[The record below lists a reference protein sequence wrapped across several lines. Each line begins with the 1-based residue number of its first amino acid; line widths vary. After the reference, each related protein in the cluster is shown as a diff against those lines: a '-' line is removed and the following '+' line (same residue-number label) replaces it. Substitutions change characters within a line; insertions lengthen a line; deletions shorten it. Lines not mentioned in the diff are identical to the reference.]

1 MSANPPQSTLPPS
14 PPQQP
19 GGSGPHGE
27 PPTPAPVQPRR
38 QRWPRIALA
47 AAGVLLSVS
56 SLPLLGAGQA
66 SAATVPVVYIHEIQY
81 SPAGPDIPVTTAKL
95 NGEWV
100 QLTNTTARS
109 VAMTSWTLRDK
120 AGHVY
125 RFPRFVLGAHKSVNV
140 HTGTGRNSAI
150 NLYWGHQPPSSF
162 SYVWNNS
169 GTETARLE
177 NATGRTVDYRTYVGK
192 SVPGPAYVIYK
203 P

>member
-1 MSANPPQSTLPPS
+1 MNANPPQDTLTPS

-19 GGSGPHGE
+19 GGSGPYGS

-38 QRWPRIALA
+38 RRWPRIALA
-47 AAGVLLSVS
+47 AVLLGVF
-56 SLPLLGAGQA
+56 SLPLLGVGQA

-100 QLTNTTARS
+100 QLTSTTARS
-109 VAMTSWTLRDK
+109 VAMTNWTLRDK

-125 RFPRFVLGAHKSVNV
+125 RFPRFVLGAHKSVYV
-140 HTGTGRNSAI
+140 HTGTGRNGAI
-150 NLYWGHQPPSSF
+150 NLYWGHKPPSSF

-177 NATGRTVDYRTYVGK
+177 NAAGRTVDYRTYVGR
-192 SVPGPAYVIYK
+192 SVPGPAYVIYR

>member
-1 MSANPPQSTLPPS
+1 MSANPPRSTLPPAS
-14 PPQQP
+14 PQQP
-19 GGSGPHGE
+19 GGSEPYGS

-38 QRWPRIALA
+38 RRWPRIALA
-47 AAGVLLSVS
+47 AVLLGVFP
-56 SLPLLGAGQA
+56 LPLLGVGQA

-100 QLTNTTARS
+100 QLTSTTARS
-109 VAMTSWTLRDK
+109 VAMTNWTLRDK

-125 RFPRFVLGAHKSVNV
+125 RFPRFVLGAHKSVYV

-150 NLYWGHQPPSSF
+150 NLYWGHKPPSSF

-177 NATGRTVDYRTYVGK
+177 NAAGRTVDYRTYVGR
-192 SVPGPAYVIYK
+192 SVPGPAYVIYR

>member
-1 MSANPPQSTLPPS
+1 MSAHTPRNTLPPS
-14 PPQQP
+14 LPQQP
-19 GGSGPHGE
+19 GRSGPYGS
-27 PPTPAPVQPRR
+27 PLTFPGKKQPGRR
-38 QRWPRIALA
+38 RWPRIALA
-47 AAGVLLSVS
+47 AVLLGVF
-56 SLPLLGAGQA
+56 SLPLLGVGQA

-81 SPAGPDIPVTTAKL
+81 SAAGPDMPVSTAKL

-109 VAMTSWTLRDK
+109 VAMTNWTLRDK

-125 RFPRFVLGAHKSVNV
+125 RFPRFALGAYKSAYV
-140 HTGTGRNSAI
+140 HTGTGTNSAI
-150 NLYWGHQPPSSF
+150 NLYWGHKPPSSF

-177 NATGRTVDYRTYVGK
+177 NAAGRTVDYRTYVGR
-192 SVPGPAYVIYK
+192 SVSGPAYVIYR

>member
-1 MSANPPQSTLPPS
+1 MNANPPQGTLSPS

-19 GGSGPHGE
+19 GRSGPYGS

-47 AAGVLLSVS
+47 AVLLGVF
-56 SLPLLGAGQA
+56 SLPLLGVGQA

-100 QLTNTTARS
+100 QLTSTTARS
-109 VAMTSWTLRDK
+109 VAMTNWTLRDK

-125 RFPRFVLGAHKSVNV
+125 RFPRFVLGAHKSVYV
-140 HTGTGRNSAI
+140 HTGTGRNGAI
-150 NLYWGHQPPSSF
+150 NLYWGHKPPSSF

-177 NATGRTVDYRTYVGK
+177 NAAGRTVDYRTYVGR
-192 SVPGPAYVIYK
+192 SVPGPAYVIYR

>member
-1 MSANPPQSTLPPS
+1 MSANPPRSTLPPAS
-14 PPQQP
+14 PQQP
-19 GGSGPHGE
+19 GGSEPYGS

-38 QRWPRIALA
+38 RRWPRIALA
-47 AAGVLLSVS
+47 AVLLGVFP
-56 SLPLLGAGQA
+56 LPLLGVGQA

-100 QLTNTTARS
+100 QLTNTTAGS
-109 VAMTSWTLRDK
+109 VAMTNWTLRDK

-125 RFPRFVLGAHKSVNV
+125 RFPRFVLGAHKSVYV
-140 HTGTGRNSAI
+140 HTGTGTNSAI
-150 NLYWGHQPPSSF
+150 NLYWGHKPPSSS
-162 SYVWNNS
+162 SYVWDNS

-177 NATGRTVDYRTYVGK
+177 NAAGRTVDYRTYVGR
-192 SVPGPAYVIYK
+192 SVPGAAYVIYK

>member
-1 MSANPPQSTLPPS
+1 MSANAPQSTQPPS

-19 GGSGPHGE
+19 GGSGPYGS

-38 QRWPRIALA
+38 RRWPRIALA
-47 AAGVLLSVS
+47 AAGAAL
-56 SLPLLGAGQA
+56 LLGVFSLGVGQA
-66 SAATVPVVYIHEIQY
+66 SAATAPVVYIHKIQY

-109 VAMTSWTLRDK
+109 VAMTNWTLRDK

-125 RFPRFVLGAHKSVNV
+125 RFPRFVLGAHKSVYV

-150 NLYWGHQPPSSF
+150 NLYWGHKPPSSF

-177 NATGRTVDYRTYVGK
+177 NAAERTVDHRTYVGR
-192 SVPGPAYVIYK
+192 SVSGPAYVIYR

>member
-1 MSANPPQSTLPPS
+1 MSAHPPHRTLPPA

-19 GGSGPHGE
+19 GGSGLYGSS
-27 PPTPAPVQPRR
+27 PTPAPVQPRR
-38 QRWPRIALA
+38 RRWPRIALA

>member
-1 MSANPPQSTLPPS
+1 MIANPPRSTLPTS

-19 GGSGPHGE
+19 GGSGPHGS

-38 QRWPRIALA
+38 RRWPRIALA
-47 AAGVLLSVS
+47 AVLLGVF
-56 SLPLLGAGQA
+56 SLPLLGVGQA

-109 VAMTSWTLRDK
+109 VTMTNWTLRDK

-125 RFPRFVLGAHKSVNV
+125 RFPRFVLGAHKSVYV
-140 HTGTGRNSAI
+140 HTGTGTNSAI
-150 NLYWGHQPPSSF
+150 NLYWGHKPPSSF

-177 NATGRTVDYRTYVGK
+177 NAAGRTVDYRTYVGR
-192 SVPGPAYVIYK
+192 SVPGPAYVIYR

>member
-1 MSANPPQSTLPPS
+1 MSAHTPRNTLPPS
-14 PPQQP
+14 LPQQP
-19 GGSGPHGE
+19 GRSGPYGS
-27 PPTPAPVQPRR
+27 PLTFPGKKQPGRR
-38 QRWPRIALA
+38 RWPRIALA
-47 AAGVLLSVS
+47 AVLLGVF
-56 SLPLLGAGQA
+56 SLPLLGVGQA

-109 VAMTSWTLRDK
+109 VAMTNWTLRDK

-125 RFPRFVLGAHKSVNV
+125 RFPRFALGSYKSAYV
-140 HTGTGRNSAI
+140 HTSTGTNSAI
-150 NLYWGHQPPSSF
+150 NLYWGHKPPSSF

-177 NATGRTVDYRTYVGK
+177 NAAGRTVDYRTYVGR
-192 SVPGPAYVIYK
+192 SVPGPAYVIYR

>member
-1 MSANPPQSTLPPS
+1 MSANPPQSTLPTS
-14 PPQQP
+14 PPQHP
-19 GGSGPHGE
+19 GGSGPYGS
-27 PPTPAPVQPRR
+27 PPTPAPAQPRR
-38 QRWPRIALA
+38 RRWPRIALA
-47 AAGVLLSVS
+47 AVLLGVF
-56 SLPLLGAGQA
+56 SLPLLGVGQA

-100 QLTNTTARS
+100 QLTSTTARS
-109 VAMTSWTLRDK
+109 VAMTNWTLRDK

-125 RFPRFVLGAHKSVNV
+125 RFPRFVLGAHKSVYV
-140 HTGTGRNSAI
+140 HTGSGTNSAI
-150 NLYWGHQPPSSF
+150 NLYWGHKPPSSF

-177 NATGRTVDYRTYVGK
+177 NAAGRTIDYRTYLGR
-192 SVPGPAYVIYK
+192 SVPGPAYVIYR

>member
-1 MSANPPQSTLPPS
+1 MSANPPQSTLPTSPS
-14 PPQQP
+14 QQP
-19 GGSGPHGE
+19 GGSGSHGS
-27 PPTPAPVQPRR
+27 PTTPAPVQPKR
-38 QRWPRIALA
+38 RWPRIALA
-47 AAGVLLSVS
+47 AVLLGVF
-56 SLPLLGAGQA
+56 SLPLLGVVQA

-100 QLTNTTARS
+100 QLTNTTARW
-109 VAMTSWTLRDK
+109 VAMTNWTLRDK

-140 HTGTGRNSAI
+140 HTGSGTNSAI
-150 NLYWGHQPPSSF
+150 NLYWGHKPPSSF

-177 NATGRTVDYRTYVGK
+177 NATGRTVDYRTYVGR
-192 SVPGPAYVIYK
+192 SVPGPAYVIYR

>member
-1 MSANPPQSTLPPS
+1 M
-14 PPQQP
+14 
-19 GGSGPHGE
+19 
-27 PPTPAPVQPRR
+27 V
-38 QRWPRIALA
+38 LA
-47 AAGVLLSVS
+47 AVLLGVF
-56 SLPLLGAGQA
+56 SLPLLGVGQA

>member
-1 MSANPPQSTLPPS
+1 MSANPPQST
-14 PPQQP
+14 
-19 GGSGPHGE
+19 
-27 PPTPAPVQPRR
+27 APVQPRR
-38 QRWPRIALA
+38 RRWRLMALA
-47 AAGVLLSVS
+47 AALLGVSP
-56 SLPLLGAGQA
+56 LPLLGVGQA

-81 SPAGPDIPVTTAKL
+81 SPAGPDVPVTTAKL

-100 QLTNTTARS
+100 LLTNTTARS
-109 VAMTSWTLRDK
+109 VAMTNWTLRDK

-125 RFPRFVLGAHKSVNV
+125 RFPRFVLGAHKSVYV

-150 NLYWGHQPPSSF
+150 NLYWGHKPPSSF

-177 NATGRTVDYRTYVGK
+177 NAAGRTVDYRTYVGR
-192 SVPGPAYVIYK
+192 SVPGPAYVIYR

>member
-1 MSANPPQSTLPPS
+1 MTVGNLADGL
-14 PPQQP
+14 QQC
-19 GGSGPHGE
+19 SGEGIQMR
-27 PPTPAPVQPRR
+27 TKQL
-38 QRWPRIALA
+38 LA
-47 AAGVLLSVS
+47 ALIAGGVF
-56 SLPLLGAGQA
+56 SLPLLGVGQA

-100 QLTNTTARS
+100 QLTSTTARS
-109 VAMTSWTLRDK
+109 VAMTNWTLRDK

-125 RFPRFVLGAHKSVNV
+125 RFPRFVLGAHKSVYV
-140 HTGTGRNSAI
+140 HTGTGTNSAI
-150 NLYWGHQPPSSF
+150 NLYWGHKPPSSF

-177 NATGRTVDYRTYVGK
+177 NAAGKTVDYRTYVGR
-192 SVPGPAYVIYK
+192 SVSGPAYVIYG

>member
-14 PPQQP
+14 PPQQL
-19 GGSGPHGE
+19 GGSGPDGS

-38 QRWPRIALA
+38 RRWPRIALA
-47 AAGVLLSVS
+47 AVLLGGF
-56 SLPLLGAGQA
+56 SLPLLGVGQA

-81 SPAGPDIPVTTAKL
+81 SPAGPDVPVTTAKL

-100 QLTNTTARS
+100 LLTNTTARS
-109 VAMTSWTLRDK
+109 VAMTNWTLRDK

-125 RFPRFVLGAHKSVNV
+125 RFPRFVLGAHKSVYV

-150 NLYWGHQPPSSF
+150 NLYWGHKPPSSF

-177 NATGRTVDYRTYVGK
+177 NAAGRTVDYRTYVGR
-192 SVPGPAYVIYK
+192 SVPGPAYVIYR

>member
-1 MSANPPQSTLPPS
+1 MRTGRLFAALIA
-14 PPQQP
+14 
-19 GGSGPHGE
+19 GG
-27 PPTPAPVQPRR
+27 VF
-38 QRWPRIALA
+38 
-47 AAGVLLSVS
+47 
-56 SLPLLGAGQA
+56 SLPLLGVGQA

-109 VAMTSWTLRDK
+109 VTMTNWTLRDK

-125 RFPRFVLGAHKSVNV
+125 RFPRFVLGAHKSVYV
-140 HTGTGRNSAI
+140 HTGSGTNSAI
-150 NLYWGHQPPSSF
+150 NLYWGHKPPSSF

-177 NATGRTVDYRTYVGK
+177 NAAGRTVDYRTYVGR
-192 SVPGPAYVIYK
+192 SVPGPAYVIYR

>member
-1 MSANPPQSTLPPS
+1 MSADPAQSTLPTS

-19 GGSGPHGE
+19 GGSGSHGS
-27 PPTPAPVQPRR
+27 PPTPAPVQPKRR
-38 QRWPRIALA
+38 RRPRIALA
-47 AAGVLLSVS
+47 AVLLGVF
-56 SLPLLGAGQA
+56 SLPLLGVGQA

-81 SPAGPDIPVTTAKL
+81 SPSGPDIPVTTAKL

-109 VAMTSWTLRDK
+109 VAMTNWTLRDK

-125 RFPRFVLGAHKSVNV
+125 RFPRFVLGAHKSVYV
-140 HTGTGRNSAI
+140 HTGSGTNSAI
-150 NLYWGHQPPSSF
+150 NLYWGHKPPSSF

-177 NATGRTVDYRTYVGK
+177 NAAGRTVDYRTYVGR
-192 SVPGPAYVIYK
+192 SVPGSAYVIYR

>member
-1 MSANPPQSTLPPS
+1 MSANPPQSTLPTS

-19 GGSGPHGE
+19 GGSGSHGS
-27 PPTPAPVQPRR
+27 PPTPGPVQPKRR
-38 QRWPRIALA
+38 RWPRIAF
-47 AAGVLLSVS
+47 AAGLLGVF
-56 SLPLLGAGQA
+56 SLPLLGVGQA

-81 SPAGPDIPVTTAKL
+81 SPAGPDIPVTTSKL

-109 VAMTSWTLRDK
+109 VVMTNWTLRDK

-125 RFPRFVLGAHKSVNV
+125 RFPRFVLGAHKSVYV
-140 HTGTGRNSAI
+140 QTGSGTNSAI
-150 NLYWGHQPPSSF
+150 NLHWGHKPPSSF

-177 NATGRTVDYRTYVGK
+177 NAAGRTVDYRTYVGR
-192 SVPGPAYVIYK
+192 SVSGPADVIYR

>member
-1 MSANPPQSTLPPS
+1 MSAHPPHRTLPPA

-19 GGSGPHGE
+19 GGSGLYGSS
-27 PPTPAPVQPRR
+27 PTPAPVQPRR
-38 QRWPRIALA
+38 RRWPRIALA
-47 AAGVLLSVS
+47 AVLLGGF
-56 SLPLLGAGQA
+56 SLPLLGVGQA

-81 SPAGPDIPVTTAKL
+81 SPAGPDVPVTTAKL

-100 QLTNTTARS
+100 LLTNTTARS
-109 VAMTSWTLRDK
+109 VAMTNWTLRDK

-125 RFPRFVLGAHKSVNV
+125 RFPRFVLGAHKSVYV

-150 NLYWGHQPPSSF
+150 NLYWGHKPPSSF

-177 NATGRTVDYRTYVGK
+177 NAAGRTVDYRTYVGR
-192 SVPGPAYVIYK
+192 SVPGPAYVIYR